1 MTYKI
6 NKFFKTTQR
15 ITQYFGNN
23 PEYYKKFGFNG
34 HEGVDFGT
42 PTGVELLSPFDGIIL
57 RDTDNAKEDN
67 YGIKVVV
74 WSPELKIA
82 LWFCHL
88 SDNLVSVGDKVK
100 AGQVIG
106 HTGNTGNSTGAH
118 CHVNF
123 CETDATGN
131 RINTSNGY
139 KGFLNI
145 FDYVDFIEPNKEDTF
160 SSPLKQLVWDILVG
174 MKENTTDDEVTAWTK
189 RFENPKE
196 MIKEIRLHD
205 DNFKMEIVRPY
216 IDACIKSSN
225 EEKLALESAKNTEI
239 KNLIEKQHKELE
251 SAKLE
256 FNSLDQ
262 KYKDLLLSKIKSIS
276 LFDFINIKFFGG
288 EKK

>member
-42 PTGVELLSPFDGIIL
+42 PTGVELLAPFDGIIL

-88 SDNLVSVGDKVK
+88 QDNLVSAGDKVK
-100 AGQVIG
+100 SGQVIG
-106 HTGNTGNSTGAH
+106 HTGNTGNSTGSH

-123 CETDATGN
+123 CETDSTGN
-131 RINTSNGY
+131 RLNTSNGY
-139 KGFLNI
+139 KGFLNL
-145 FDYVDFIEPNKEDTF
+145 FDYVDFIETTTEEMF
-160 SSPLKQLVWDILVG
+160 ASPLKEVVAQILLG
-174 MKENTTDDEVTAWTK
+174 MKETTSPDEISAWFKKFRT
-189 RFENPKE
+189 
-196 MIKEIRLHD
+196 IKQMVDEIRKND
-205 DNFKMEIVRPY
+205 DNFKMSIVRPY
-216 IDACIKSSN
+216 IDAYKKVSDD
-225 EEKLALESAKNTEI
+225 EKIALESAKNTEI
-239 KNLIEKQHKELE
+239 KNLEAKWQKEVE

-256 FNSLDQ
+256 FKNLDQ
-262 KYKDLLLSKIKSIS
+262 KYKDLLIGKVKSMS
-276 LFDFINIKFFGG
+276 LIDFIYIKLFGG
-288 EKK
+288 E

>member
-1 MTYKI
+1 MKYKI
-6 NKFFKTTQR
+6 NKFFKSSYK

-34 HEGVDFGT
+34 HEGVDYGT
-42 PTGVELLSPFDGIIL
+42 PTGVELLAPFDGIIL

-67 YGIKVVV
+67 YGIKVVI

-88 SDNLVSVGDKVK
+88 ENNLVSDGDKVK

-118 CHVNF
+118 CHINF

-145 FDYVDFIEPNKEDTF
+145 FDYVDFVEMTTEDMF
-160 SSPLKQLVWDILVG
+160 SSPLKQLVTDILIG
-174 MKENTTDDEVTAWTK
+174 MKEITSKNEVDAWVK
-189 RFENPKE
+189 KFENPKE

-205 DNFKMEIVRPY
+205 DNFKMLVAQPY
-216 IDACIKSSN
+216 IDACNKAS
-225 EEKLALESAKNTEI
+225 EDEKIALESAKNTEI
-239 KNLIEKQHKELE
+239 KKINENWQIIVDTANNKYIE
-251 SAKLE
+251 
-256 FNSLDQ
+256 LDQ
-262 KYKDLLLSKIKSIS
+262 KYKDLLIGKVKSIS
-276 LFDFINIKFFGG
+276 LLDFINIKFFGG
-288 EKK
+288 ENK